1 MASEELQLV
10 RCIISSTSVLESTT
24 PNQLCHGWLF
34 LGGEFTDH
42 HIQFWAHYD
51 ASSHTQIKF
60 YAFNFGREIHTEL
73 SAQELH
79 SAIMN
84 FIRPF
89 CFTQDPQAR
98 DNESF
103 HEQLSS
109 LVLIYLERGGHAQTM
124 STRPT
129 WQPNITKT
137 LRYVMNNSECKTWL
151 DKMAVMMATDPKG
164 ITHAPL
170 VDGSGGSVGGIAFS
184 SVDQSP
190 ISDPLHEF
198 ACKLQ
203 AIPASSD
210 CGFDPPVA
218 SLTYAEDCPNVW

>member
-10 RCIISSTSVLESTT
+10 RCILSSTSVLESTT

-60 YAFNFGREIHTEL
+60 YAFNFGCEICSEIH
-73 SAQELH
+73 AQELH
-79 SAIMN
+79 SAITKL
-84 FIRPF
+84 IRPF

-103 HEQLSS
+103 HQQLSS

-129 WQPNITKT
+129 WQRNITKT

-151 DKMAVMMATDPKG
+151 DKRAVMLATNLKG
-164 ITHAPL
+164 VKYVPL
-170 VDGSGGSVGGIAFS
+170 VDGSGGSVGRIAFS
-184 SVDQSP
+184 SLPQSP
-190 ISDPLHEF
+190 ISDPL
-198 ACKLQ
+198 
-203 AIPASSD
+203 
-210 CGFDPPVA
+210 
-218 SLTYAEDCPNVW
+218 